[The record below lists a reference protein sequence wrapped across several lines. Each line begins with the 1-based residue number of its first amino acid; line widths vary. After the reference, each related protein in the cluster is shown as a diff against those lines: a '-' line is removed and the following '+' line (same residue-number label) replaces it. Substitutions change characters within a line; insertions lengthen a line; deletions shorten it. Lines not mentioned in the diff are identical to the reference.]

1 MDISAPL
8 VINARLHGTRVAMY
22 CDGQELNWA
31 QFADQV
37 ARFASVLRESG
48 VREGDRVA
56 LLSDNCDL
64 FMAAFFAI
72 PWVGAILVPLNT
84 RLNQVELAE
93 MISLSSPVLLL
104 HDGTHGALAAA
115 ALGEVGQGA
124 PATMPMRDGAGSLLA
139 RLAAAAPAPA
149 DERCTDPDRPAAIFF
164 TGGTTGRSKGA
175 LTTHRTH
182 MFNSLAM
189 WAALGADVA
198 KARYLHVPPM
208 FHVADAL
215 FVHSM
220 TLVGAHH
227 TVLPRFEVT
236 SVIAAIVEHGI
247 TDICL
252 VPTMIVTLLDE
263 LERNPCDLPTLER
276 IYYGAMPM
284 PDATARRLLAA
295 LPHVGPVQLYGQSES
310 GPVLTLL
317 RGPDH
322 DVSGATNRLRSAG
335 RPLPGVEL
343 AIVDVDTGAELP
355 QGNVGEIVAR
365 SPNVMPGYFN
375 DPEQSARALRDG
387 WLHTGDAGYF
397 DEDGFLY
404 VVDRIKDMIISG
416 GENIYSVEVE
426 RAIALHPA
434 VAQCAVVG
442 VPDPAWGERV
452 HAAIVLR
459 EDAGLTAEELQ
470 NHCRQLIARY
480 KLPRSFDWRTA
491 MPLSGPGKILKRVL
505 RDEAVAAVTAKRSD

>member
-1 MDISAPL
+1 MDICAPL
-8 VINARLHGTRVAMY
+8 LINARLHGTRVAIHRN
-22 CDGQELNWA
+22 GEEVNWA
-31 QFADQV
+31 QFADRV
-37 ARFASVLRESG
+37 ARFANVLRDLG

-56 LLSDNCDL
+56 VLADNCDL

-84 RLNQVELAE
+84 RLNPAELAE
-93 MISLSSPVLLL
+93 MVALSSPVLLL
-104 HDGTHGALAAA
+104 HDGAHGALAAT
-115 ALGEVGQGA
+115 ALGETGRSA
-124 PATMPMRDGAGSLLA
+124 PATMAMRDGSESLLA
-139 RLAAAAPAPA
+139 RIAAAAPAV
-149 DERCTDPDRPAAIFF
+149 ERCTDPDHPAAIFF

-189 WAALGADVA
+189 WAALGGDVA

-220 TLVGAHH
+220 TLVGAHQ
-227 TVLPRFEVT
+227 VILPRFEPT
-236 SVIAAIVEHGI
+236 SVIATIAEHGI
-247 TDICL
+247 TDIYL
-252 VPTMIVTLLDE
+252 VPTMIVSLLDE

-284 PDATARRLLAA
+284 PDATARRLLDA
-295 LPHVGPVQLYGQSES
+295 LPHVGPVQLFGQSES
-310 GPVLTLL
+310 GPVLTMLC
-317 RGPDH
+317 GVDH
-322 DVSGATNRLRSAG
+322 DISGATNRLRSAG
-335 RPLPGVEL
+335 RPLPGIEV
-343 AIVDVDTGAELP
+343 AIFDPDTGVELP
-355 QGNVGEIVAR
+355 QGSVGEIVAR
-365 SPNVMPGYFN
+365 SPGIMPGYFN
-375 DPEQSARALRDG
+375 DPEQSAKALRDG

-426 RAIALHPA
+426 RAVALHPA

-452 HAAIVLR
+452 HVAIVLR
-459 EDAGLTAEELQ
+459 EGACLTAEELQ
-470 NHCRQLIARY
+470 THCRQLIAGY
-480 KLPRSFDWRTA
+480 KLPRSFDWRTT

-505 RDEAVAAVTAKRSD
+505 RDEAIVATAAKRPV